1 MTLAPGKNKTDRV
14 GFQAAVLAALALG
27 GCHSPPPE
35 SAPSTGKAAPAVLSS
50 ADGETLEKVRSVL
63 AGAMNTATVKLG
75 AGDPTK
81 TPVIPVLPPK
91 PGAYEGRSMAMP
103 TLFDIVLKDGA
114 CFLMRRKDGAAF
126 PLDGVACRPLI
137 P

>member
-1 MTLAPGKNKTDRV
+1 MLLRDRNRTDRL
-14 GFQAAVLAALALG
+14 GFQAAVLAALALA
-27 GCHSPPPE
+27 GCHSPPPK
-35 SAPSTGKAAPAVLSS
+35 SAPSTARTAPAVLSS
-50 ADGETLEKVRSVL
+50 ADGETLETVRSVL

-91 PGAYEGRSMAMP
+91 PSAHEGRSTAMP
-103 TLFDIVLKDGA
+103 TLFDIVLSDEA
-114 CFLMRRKDGAAF
+114 CFLVRRKDGAAF
-126 PLDGVACRPLI
+126 PLDGVACRPLT